1 MNKKWVERGDLS
13 CRLLSGHDHND
24 TLPVK
29 FEQDPNQSKVLYG
42 IVLVTNLQFFFIFYF
57 LLKNKCFT
65 YLSRPMKSK

>member
-1 MNKKWVERGDLS
+1 MNKKWVERGNLN

-42 IVLVTNLQFFFIFYF
+42 IVLVTNLQFFLFFIF
-57 LLKNKCFT
+57 C
-65 YLSRPMKSK
+65 